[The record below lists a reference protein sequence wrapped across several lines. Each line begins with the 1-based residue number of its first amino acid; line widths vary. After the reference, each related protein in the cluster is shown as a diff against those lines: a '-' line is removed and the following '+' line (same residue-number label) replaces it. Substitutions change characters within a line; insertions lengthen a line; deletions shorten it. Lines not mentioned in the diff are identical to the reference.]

1 MVLFFQLLVVEL
13 SDLDDRRGD
22 AKRRPTPTGRG
33 SYQFDLTPVTRE
45 RVATAE
51 EIHSAFDP
59 INSQEM
65 QSRL

>member
-22 AKRRPTPTGRG
+22 AKRWPTPAGRG
-33 SYQFDLTPVTRE
+33 SHQFDLAPVTRE
-45 RVATAE
+45 RVVTAE
-51 EIHSAFDP
+51 KIHSAFEP
-59 INSQEM
+59 LNSQET